1 LKERE
6 NESFLSLSLSMPFFI
21 QLVAGRENGICFLL
35 VFEKKV
41 FLLVRKKTL
50 FLSLSMPFF
59 IQLVAGRENGICF
72 LLVFEKKVFLL
83 VRKKTLFL
91 SLSVRALAL
100 RRRRRKWI

>member
-6 NESFLSLSLSMPFFI
+6 TES
-21 QLVAGRENGICFLL
+21 
-35 VFEKKV
+35 
-41 FLLVRKKTL
+41 

>member
-1 LKERE
+1 
-6 NESFLSLSLSMPFFI
+6 M
-21 QLVAGRENGICFLL
+21 
-35 VFEKKV
+35 KV
-41 FLLVRKKTL
+41 FS
-50 FLSLSMPFF
+50 LSLSMPFF